1 MPEILLVRHGRP
13 VCDHA
18 SRIRGC
24 DFARWV
30 DAYECA
36 PLDVKSQ
43 PTVGL
48 LAQVATI
55 HCLVTSTM
63 RRAVESAAVLAPGRT
78 PIINPL
84 FNEAGIPTTIRTR
97 LALAPGHWDVIARG
111 AWFMGW
117 SPGVESFQEARRRAA
132 RAADRLSD
140 LAAEHDSVM
149 LVGHG
154 MLNTL
159 IARALRRNGWTGRG
173 HPRAYCGGV
182 SLSKVVEAC

>member
-18 SRIRGC
+18 SRIPGC
-24 DFARWV
+24 DFTRWV
-30 DAYECA
+30 DAYDRA
-36 PLDVKSQ
+36 PLDVRSQ
-43 PTVGL
+43 PSAGL
-48 LAQVATI
+48 RAQVATI

-63 RRAVESAAVLAPGRT
+63 RRAVDSAAVLAPGRT
-78 PIINPL
+78 ALTTPL
-84 FNEAGIPTTIRTR
+84 FDEAGVPTAIRTR
-97 LALAPGHWDVIARG
+97 LPLAPGHWDVIARG

-117 SPGVESFQEARRRAA
+117 SPGVESFTEARVRAT
-132 RAADRLSD
+132 RAADRLAD

-159 IARALRRNGWTGRG
+159 IARALRRNGWAGKG
-173 HPRAYCGGV
+173 SPRAYWGGV
-182 SLSKVVEAC
+182 TLTKGR